1 MENHKSR
8 HITNIKSNLV
18 KYGSCSSDFD
28 LNPDMDLDQK
38 FNFLEASVL
47 IPILTFKKDLEILL
61 TKRSNSLKNHPGQ
74 IAFPGGKKDQI
85 DSSPIE
91 TALRETQEEVGLNPK
106 NVEII
111 ASLPSHKTATGFVI
125 KPYLGLINQPFSEIL
140 RQGEVDEIFTVPYEY
155 ILNEENFSIQT
166 RKWNGSQ
173 RSYYV
178 VPYGPYYIW
187 GATARILL
195 NLSRALSQ

>member
-8 HITNIKSNLV
+8 HITNIKSNRV

-125 KPYLGLINQPFSEIL
+125 KPYLGLINQPFSETL

-155 ILNEENFSIQT
+155 ILNEKNFSIQT

>member
-8 HITNIKSNLV
+8 HITNIKSNLL

-28 LNPDMDLDQK
+28 LNPDMNLDQK

-61 TKRSNSLKNHPGQ
+61 TKRSNNLKNHPGQ
-74 IAFPGGKKDQI
+74 IAFPGGKKDQS
-85 DSSPIE
+85 DRSPIE

-111 ASLPSHKTATGFVI
+111 ASLPSHKTATGFIV
-125 KPYLGLINQPFSEIL
+125 KPYLGLINQPFSETL

-155 ILNEENFSIQT
+155 ILNEKNFSIHT

>member
-61 TKRSNSLKNHPGQ
+61 TKRSNNLKNHPGQ

-125 KPYLGLINQPFSEIL
+125 KPYLGLVNQPFSETL

-155 ILNEENFSIQT
+155 ILNEKNFSIKT
-166 RKWNGSQ
+166 RKWNGLQ

>member
-111 ASLPSHKTATGFVI
+111 ASLPSHRTATGFVI
-125 KPYLGLINQPFSEIL
+125 KPYLGLVNQPFSETL

-155 ILNEENFSIQT
+155 ILNEKNFSIQT

>member
-8 HITNIKSNLV
+8 HITNIKSNLL

-28 LNPDMDLDQK
+28 LNPDINLDQE

-61 TKRSNSLKNHPGQ
+61 TKRSNNLKNHPGQ
-74 IAFPGGKKDQI
+74 IAFPGGKKDQS

-91 TALRETQEEVGLNPK
+91 TALRETQEEIGLNPK

-125 KPYLGLINQPFSEIL
+125 KPYLGLINQPFSETL

-155 ILNEENFSIQT
+155 ILNEKNFSIQT

-178 VPYGPYYIW
+178 VPYGPYYVW

>member
-125 KPYLGLINQPFSEIL
+125 KPYLGLINQPFSETL

-155 ILNEENFSIQT
+155 ISNEKNFSIQT

-178 VPYGPYYIW
+178 VPYGPYYVW

>member
-61 TKRSNSLKNHPGQ
+61 TKRSNNLKNHPGQ

-125 KPYLGLINQPFSEIL
+125 KPYLGLINQPFSETL

-155 ILNEENFSIQT
+155 ILNEKNFSIQT

-195 NLSRALSQ
+195 NLSRASSQ

>member
-8 HITNIKSNLV
+8 HITNIKSNLL

-28 LNPDMDLDQK
+28 LNPDMNLDQK

-61 TKRSNSLKNHPGQ
+61 TKRSNNLKNHPGQ
-74 IAFPGGKKDQI
+74 IAFPGGKKDQS
-85 DSSPIE
+85 DRSPIE

-125 KPYLGLINQPFSEIL
+125 KPYLGLINQPFSETL

-155 ILNEENFSIQT
+155 ILNEKNFSIHT

-178 VPYGPYYIW
+178 VPYGPYYVW

>member
-8 HITNIKSNLV
+8 HITNIKSNLL

-61 TKRSNSLKNHPGQ
+61 TKRSNNLKNHPGQ
-74 IAFPGGKKDQI
+74 IAFPGGKKDQS
-85 DSSPIE
+85 DRSPIE

-125 KPYLGLINQPFSEIL
+125 KPYLGLINQPFSETL

-155 ILNEENFSIQT
+155 ILNEKNFSIHT
-166 RKWNGSQ
+166 RKWNESQ

>member
-8 HITNIKSNLV
+8 HITNIKSNLL

-28 LNPDMDLDQK
+28 LNPDMNLDQK

-61 TKRSNSLKNHPGQ
+61 TKRSNNLKNHPGQ

-125 KPYLGLINQPFSEIL
+125 TPYLGLINQPFSETL

-155 ILNEENFSIQT
+155 ILNEKNFSIKT

>member
-111 ASLPSHKTATGFVI
+111 ASLPSHRTATGFVI

-155 ILNEENFSIQT
+155 ILNEKNFSIQT

>member
-1 MENHKSR
+1 MEKHKSR
-8 HITNIKSNLV
+8 HIKNIKSNLL

-28 LNPDMDLDQK
+28 LNPDMNLDQK

-61 TKRSNSLKNHPGQ
+61 TKRSNNLKNHPGQ
-74 IAFPGGKKDQI
+74 IAFPGGKKDQS

-111 ASLPSHKTATGFVI
+111 ASLPSHRTATGFVI
-125 KPYLGLINQPFSEIL
+125 MPYLGLINQPFSETL

-155 ILNEENFSIQT
+155 ILNEKNFSIQT

-178 VPYGPYYIW
+178 VPYGPYYVW

>member
-125 KPYLGLINQPFSEIL
+125 KPYLGLINQPFNETL

-155 ILNEENFSIQT
+155 ILNEKNFSIQT

>member
-125 KPYLGLINQPFSEIL
+125 KPYLGLINQPFSETL

-155 ILNEENFSIQT
+155 ILKEKNFSIQT

>member
-1 MENHKSR
+1 MEKHKSR
-8 HITNIKSNLV
+8 HIKNIKSNLL

-28 LNPDMDLDQK
+28 LNPDMNLDQK

-61 TKRSNSLKNHPGQ
+61 TKRSNNLKNHPGQ

-106 NVEII
+106 DVEII

-125 KPYLGLINQPFSEIL
+125 KPYLGLINQPFSETL

-155 ILNEENFSIQT
+155 ILNEKNFSIQT
-166 RKWNGSQ
+166 RKWNESQ

-178 VPYGPYYIW
+178 VPYGPYYVW

>member
-61 TKRSNSLKNHPGQ
+61 TKRSNGLKNHPGQ

-125 KPYLGLINQPFSEIL
+125 KPYLGLINQPFSETL

-178 VPYGPYYIW
+178 VPYGPYYVW

>member
-8 HITNIKSNLV
+8 HITNIKSNLP

-28 LNPDMDLDQK
+28 LNPDMNLDQK

-61 TKRSNSLKNHPGQ
+61 TKRSNNLKNHPGQ
-74 IAFPGGKKDQI
+74 IAFPGGKKDKS
-85 DSSPIE
+85 DNSPIE

-111 ASLPSHKTATGFVI
+111 ASVPSHKTATGFVI
-125 KPYLGLINQPFSEIL
+125 KPYLGLINQPFSETL

-155 ILNEENFSIQT
+155 ILNEKNFSIQT

-178 VPYGPYYIW
+178 VPYGPYYVW

>member
-8 HITNIKSNLV
+8 HITNIKSNLL

-28 LNPDMDLDQK
+28 LNPDMNLDQK

-125 KPYLGLINQPFSEIL
+125 KPYLGLINQPFSETL

>member
-1 MENHKSR
+1 MEKHKNR
-8 HITNIKSNLV
+8 HIKNIKSNLL

-28 LNPDMDLDQK
+28 LNPDMNLDQK

-61 TKRSNSLKNHPGQ
+61 TKRSNNLKNHPGQ

-106 NVEII
+106 DVEII

-125 KPYLGLINQPFSEIL
+125 KPYLGLINQPFSETL

-166 RKWNGSQ
+166 RKWNESQ

-178 VPYGPYYIW
+178 VPYGPYYVW

>member
-8 HITNIKSNLV
+8 HITNIKSNLL

-125 KPYLGLINQPFSEIL
+125 KPYLGLVNQPFSETL

-155 ILNEENFSIQT
+155 ILNEKNFSIKT
-166 RKWNGSQ
+166 RKWNGLQ

>member
-8 HITNIKSNLV
+8 HITNIKSNLL

-61 TKRSNSLKNHPGQ
+61 TKRSNSLRNHPGQ
-74 IAFPGGKKDQI
+74 IAFPGGKKDQS

-125 KPYLGLINQPFSEIL
+125 KPYLGLVNQPFSETL

-155 ILNEENFSIQT
+155 ILNEKNFSIKT
-166 RKWNGSQ
+166 RKWNGLQ

>member
-28 LNPDMDLDQK
+28 LNPDMNLDQK

-61 TKRSNSLKNHPGQ
+61 TKRSNNLKNHPGQ
-74 IAFPGGKKDQI
+74 IAFPGGKKDQS

-125 KPYLGLINQPFSEIL
+125 KPYLGLINQPFSETL

-155 ILNEENFSIQT
+155 ILNEKNFSIQT

-178 VPYGPYYIW
+178 VPYGPYYVW

>member
-61 TKRSNSLKNHPGQ
+61 TKRSNNLKNHPGQ

-111 ASLPSHKTATGFVI
+111 ASLPLHRTATGFVI
-125 KPYLGLINQPFSEIL
+125 KPYLGLINQPFSETL

-155 ILNEENFSIQT
+155 ILNEKNFSIQT

>member
-8 HITNIKSNLV
+8 HITNIKSNLL

-74 IAFPGGKKDQI
+74 IAFPGGKKDQS
-85 DSSPIE
+85 DRSPIE

-125 KPYLGLINQPFSEIL
+125 KPYLGLINQPFSETL

-155 ILNEENFSIQT
+155 ILNEKNFSIHT

>member
-8 HITNIKSNLV
+8 HITNIKSNLL

-28 LNPDMDLDQK
+28 LNPDMNLDQK

-61 TKRSNSLKNHPGQ
+61 TKRSNNLKNHPGQ
-74 IAFPGGKKDQI
+74 IAFPGGKKDQS

-125 KPYLGLINQPFSEIL
+125 KPYLGLINQPFRETL
-140 RQGEVDEIFTVPYEY
+140 RQGEVDEIFTMPYEY
-155 ILNEENFSIQT
+155 ILNEKNFSIQT

-178 VPYGPYYIW
+178 VPYGPYYVW

>member
-125 KPYLGLINQPFSEIL
+125 KPYLGLINQPFSETL

-155 ILNEENFSIQT
+155 ILNEKNFSIQT

>member
-1 MENHKSR
+1 MEKHKSR
-8 HITNIKSNLV
+8 HIKNIKSNLL

-28 LNPDMDLDQK
+28 LNPDMNLDQK

-61 TKRSNSLKNHPGQ
+61 TKRSNNLKNHPGQ

>member
-38 FNFLEASVL
+38 LNFLEASVL

-111 ASLPSHKTATGFVI
+111 ASLPSHRTATGFVI
-125 KPYLGLINQPFSEIL
+125 KPYLGLINQPFSETL

-155 ILNEENFSIQT
+155 ILNEKNFSIQT

-178 VPYGPYYIW
+178 VPYGPYYVW

>member
-8 HITNIKSNLV
+8 HITNIKSNLL

-28 LNPDMDLDQK
+28 LNPDMNLDQK

-155 ILNEENFSIQT
+155 ILNEKNFSIQT

>member
-1 MENHKSR
+1 MEKHKSR
-8 HITNIKSNLV
+8 HIKNIKSNLL

-28 LNPDMDLDQK
+28 LNPDMNLDQE

-61 TKRSNSLKNHPGQ
+61 TKRSNNLKNHPGQ
-74 IAFPGGKKDQI
+74 IAFPGGKKDQS

-125 KPYLGLINQPFSEIL
+125 KPYLGLINQPFSETL

-155 ILNEENFSIQT
+155 ILNEKNFSIQT

-178 VPYGPYYIW
+178 VPYGPYYVW

>member
-8 HITNIKSNLV
+8 HITNIKSNLL

-28 LNPDMDLDQK
+28 LNPDMNLDQK

-61 TKRSNSLKNHPGQ
+61 TKRSNNLKNHPGQ
-74 IAFPGGKKDQI
+74 IAFPGGKKDQS
-85 DSSPIE
+85 DRSPIE

-125 KPYLGLINQPFSEIL
+125 KPYLGLINQPFSETL

-155 ILNEENFSIQT
+155 ILNEKNFSIHT

>member
-8 HITNIKSNLV
+8 HITNIKSNLL

-28 LNPDMDLDQK
+28 LNPDMNLDQK

-61 TKRSNSLKNHPGQ
+61 TKRSNNLKNHPGQ

-140 RQGEVDEIFTVPYEY
+140 RQGEVDEVFTVPYEY
-155 ILNEENFSIQT
+155 ILNEKNFSIQT

-178 VPYGPYYIW
+178 VPYGPYYVW

>member
-1 MENHKSR
+1 MEKHKSR
-8 HITNIKSNLV
+8 HINNIKSNLL

-28 LNPDMDLDQK
+28 LNPDMNLDQQ

-61 TKRSNSLKNHPGQ
+61 TKRSNNLKNHPGQ

-125 KPYLGLINQPFSEIL
+125 KPYLGLINEPFSEIL

-155 ILNEENFSIQT
+155 ILKEKNFSIQT

-178 VPYGPYYIW
+178 VPYGPYYVW

>member
-8 HITNIKSNLV
+8 HITNIKSNLL

-28 LNPDMDLDQK
+28 LNPDMNLDQK

-125 KPYLGLINQPFSEIL
+125 KPYLGLINQPFSETL

-155 ILNEENFSIQT
+155 ILNEKNFSIQT